1 MTVTSLRSI
10 LVASRYGRCLQ
21 SHSFWQPNLLSGL
34 PDDNPGSFQ
43 VISVRFPCFFR
54 SGVVSCIAKSIVSAM
69 PDQLKARADSTGVT
83 VILRM
88 RFLQCLVPVPKVCHF
103 PHLL

>member
-34 PDDNPGSFQ
+34 PDDNPGSFR

-54 SGVVSCIAKSIVSAM
+54 SGVVSCIAKSTVSAM
-69 PDQLKARADSTGVT
+69 VDQPQTHADSTGVMASN
-83 VILRM
+83 RM
-88 RFLQCLVPVPKVCHF
+88 RFLQRW
-103 PHLL
+103 